1 MKNLLKSIMAWPLSS
16 KILSLVIVVVITGSA
31 ITVPLLLKSIS
42 GDNTSINSEDSS
54 LSNNSNTNDSQD
66 LSSTDN
72 NGSQEESLNIES
84 SQDQSNAISK
94 PTITSGDPNNNN
106 KKDKSVRDLKG
117 REIRIVAYW
126 DEPAKGS
133 GVEGDIYW
141 DRVEKIEERYN
152 CKIKH
157 INIPNNSYDTVK
169 LSILSGEPMCDIFW
183 YNNQILLDYKK
194 SNLLYPVSDL
204 KQFDFTES
212 KWLRSAVDFTTI
224 GGKQYGMAQVGANN
238 RFQDVLLYNKSK
250 ISEDLWS
257 LQQQG
262 KLSQDKLYSV
272 LKAYTDSTNK
282 PALSPTI
289 GDYDHVISQLWS
301 TGGAIVSKNASGKFE
316 FTMNKSSALNAL
328 SFAQKAISIDKT
340 YLNTGAND
348 WKYPLQQF
356 LKQETAVLKCDQNL
370 IAEAFQKVTNF
381 DIGICLMPSSAGA
394 KNPYSI
400 PQSSFAIAYM
410 PATVKAPQDVAMVW
424 EQITFEDPRI
434 TWDKKF
440 VDIVGT
446 QNIEPLKLYDKEV
459 RAGRYT
465 LDYYW
470 TVSDFYKDFVFQSIT
485 KIAHNESTPATEVE
499 KIKNIMNAKIKLYN

>member
-1 MKNLLKSIMAWPLSS
+1 MNKLIKSIMAWPVSS
-16 KILSLVIVVVITGSA
+16 KILSLVIILVIAGSA
-31 ITVPLLLKSIS
+31 ISLPIILNSLNNDGNSSEVLSS
-42 GDNTSINSEDSS
+42 NENSSDNTDSEVSS
-54 LSNNSNTNDSQD
+54 SDDNA
-66 LSSTDN
+66 STT
-72 NGSQEESLNIES
+72 SQESVTSKASI
-84 SQDQSNAISK
+84 AISK
-94 PTITSGDPNNNN
+94 PVITSGSSSNVTG
-106 KKDKSVRDLKG
+106 KDKSVRNLKG

-141 DRVEKIEERYN
+141 DRIEKIEARYN

-169 LSILSGEPMCDIFW
+169 LSILSGDPMCEIFW

-194 SNLLYPVSDL
+194 NNLLYPVSDL

-212 KWLRSAVDFTTI
+212 KWLRSAVAFTTI

-250 ISEDLWS
+250 IKEDLWGM
-257 LQQQG
+257 QQKGQ
-262 KLSQDKLYSV
+262 LSMAKLYSIM
-272 LKAYTDSTNK
+272 KAYTDSTKK

-289 GDYDHVISQLWS
+289 GDYDHVISQLWA
-301 TGGAIVSKNASGKFE
+301 TGGTIVSKNSSGKFE
-316 FTMNKSSALNAL
+316 FSMNNSKALNAL

-348 WKYPLQQF
+348 WKYPIQQF
-356 LKQETAVLKCDQNL
+356 LKQETAFLKCDQNL

-381 DIGICLMPSSAGA
+381 DIGICLMPSDVGA

-400 PQSSFAIAYM
+400 PQSAFAISYM
-410 PATVKAPQDVAMVW
+410 PATVKAPQDVAMIW
-424 EQITFEDPRI
+424 DQITFEDPRI

-440 VDIVGT
+440 VDIVGPK
-446 QNIEPLKLYDKEV
+446 NLEPLKLYDSEV

-465 LDYYW
+465 QDYYW
-470 TVSDFYKDFVFQSIT
+470 TVSDFYNDLVFQSIQ
-485 KIAHNESTPATEVE
+485 KIAHNVSTPATEVE